1 MRNILFM
8 HTVQD
13 DSVLGSLRFVS
24 KIEEYQVYGA
34 LILVEM
40 TNLKLQKSPAYKTY
54 LAYDTRAI
62 PPKKARKFK
71 KLASPLKNKTLV
83 AVEEP
88 AEKPAKKPAARR
100 QSTDVHQ
107 AGGSSEGAGLEPE
120 VPDEQKGKST
130 NTSEGTGLI
139 PGVPDVSKAVSSES
153 KYESWGDSDDDDDK
167 KGDDE
172 KTKSDNDK
180 DVDLNKTDD
189 EEEDE
194 FIHTP
199 DNYVP

>member
-1 MRNILFM
+1 MYYSRFTKAIIQHFISKDKSISMRNILFM
-8 HTVQD
+8 HTIQD

-24 KIEEYQVYGA
+24 KTEEYQVYGA
-34 LILVEM
+34 LIPTEM
-40 TNLKLQKSPAYKTY
+40 TNLKMQKSPAYKTY

-71 KLASPLKNKTLV
+71 KLTSPLKKKTLV

-88 AEKPAKKPAARR
+88 AEKPAARR

-139 PGVPDVSKAVSSES
+139 PGVPDVSKAVSSEIPTGRVIAIVS
-153 KYESWGDSDDDDDK
+153 F
-167 KGDDE
+167 
-172 KTKSDNDK
+172 T
-180 DVDLNKTDD
+180 
-189 EEEDE
+189 
-194 FIHTP
+194 
-199 DNYVP
+199 VPAGRYIVPVGYIVPTGRTS